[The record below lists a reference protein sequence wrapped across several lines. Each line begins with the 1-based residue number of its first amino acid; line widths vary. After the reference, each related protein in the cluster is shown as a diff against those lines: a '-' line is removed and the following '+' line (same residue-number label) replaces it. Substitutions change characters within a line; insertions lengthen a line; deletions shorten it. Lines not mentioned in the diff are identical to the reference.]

1 MRRKILRNKK
11 VIKLGSYLCIDLF
24 HAYEYKNAFF
34 ALLKF
39 VPSTV
44 IKGVEKEKVSG
55 TFDEANI

>member
-1 MRRKILRNKK
+1 MQTLYAIY
-11 VIKLGSYLCIDLF
+11 VYVIDLF

-34 ALLKF
+34 VLLKF